1 MNERER
7 LLALEAA
14 LTACEDINFGDKHND
29 FTMFHQIVMHKLKV
43 GFSDVA
49 YGDYLKEQN
58 EAVKKL
64 AQSPE
69 TYGFEE

>member
-14 LTACEDINFGDKHND
+14 MTACENIPMGDMLNP
-29 FTMFHQIVMHKLKV
+29 FNLLHQHVLRMLKV
-43 GFSDVA
+43 GFNDVA
-49 YGDYLKEQN
+49 FGDYLKEQN
-58 EAVKKL
+58 DAVKKL